1 MDDFDLSGVP
11 IEEIYQAIGNFIVRS
26 IDDDWETATIYA
38 EIESDDNGL
47 TYGRYT
53 TKEST
58 DESLFFRAGASMYF
72 AFDELRKRMRK
83 PGTAPWTK
91 ARFVLQRD
99 GKFDLQFEYPDQ
111 GQSGSAA

>member
-11 IEEIYQAIGNFIVRS
+11 VEEIYQAIGNFIVRS
-26 IDDDWETATIYA
+26 INDDWETATIYA
-38 EIESDDNGL
+38 EIDSDDSGT

-58 DESLFFRAGASMYF
+58 DESLFFRTDSRMYF
-72 AFDELRKRMRK
+72 AFDELRVRMRK
-83 PGTAPWTK
+83 SGEATWTK
-91 ARFVLQRD
+91 AKFVLQRD

-111 GQSGSAA
+111 EQPGSAL